1 MPFLNEDFCVMC
13 GSPVPE
19 GRMVCP
25 YCEQKVLERTEVK
38 TGEHSAKEA

>member
-13 GSPVPE
+13 GCPVPE

-25 YCEQKVLERTEVK
+25 VCEQKVLNYPEPKSGDKSE
-38 TGEHSAKEA
+38 KED